1 MEQLYTSFSEKLDQ
15 LMLSQELMDDLPRI
29 YIPLANIINVGFGS
43 RMQVIGV
50 NGAQGAGKST
60 FCQLLKLVLEEK
72 FGKKVASWSIDDL
85 YLSRKERKRL
95 SEEVHPLL
103 MTRGVPGTHDVKL
116 GLEIINSL
124 RNADK
129 NTVTMIPRF
138 NKAVDDVYPKSE
150 WTKFVGKPDVVL
162 IDGWCI
168 DATAQEDSELITP
181 VNELEATE
189 DKDCVW
195 RRYVNDQL
203 KTTYKDLFDT
213 INFLVMLQI
222 PSYDKVFEWRNLQEE
237 KLRIKNQGKEATHI
251 MTPDQV
257 RRFIAHY
264 ERITRHILAEMPER
278 ADMLFKVNDN
288 HRLYI

>member
-138 NKAVDDVYPKSE
+138 NKAMDDVYPKSE

-213 INFLVMLQI
+213 INFLG
-222 PSYDKVFEWRNLQEE
+222 F
-237 KLRIKNQGKEATHI
+237 
-251 MTPDQV
+251 
-257 RRFIAHY
+257 
-264 ERITRHILAEMPER
+264 
-278 ADMLFKVNDN
+278 
-288 HRLYI
+288 

>member
-1 MEQLYTSFSEKLDQ
+1 
-15 LMLSQELMDDLPRI
+15 MLSQELMDDLPRI
-29 YIPLANIINVGFGS
+29 YIPLAKIINVGFGS

-60 FCQLLKLVLEEK
+60 FCSLLKLVLEEE
-72 FGKKVASWSIDDL
+72 FGKKVAAWSIDDL
-85 YLSRKERKRL
+85 YLSRNERKRL
-95 SEEVHPLL
+95 SQEVHPLL

-124 RNADK
+124 RNADD

-138 NKAVDDVYPKSE
+138 NKAIDDIYPKSE

-162 IDGWCI
+162 FDGWCM
-168 DATAQEDSELITP
+168 DALAQDDSELASPI
-181 VNELEATE
+181 NELEANE
-189 DKDCVW
+189 DKDCSW
-195 RRYVNDQL
+195 RQYVNEQL
-203 KTTYKDLFDT
+203 RTDYKKLFDT
-213 INFLVMLQI
+213 INFLVMLQV

-237 KLRIKNQGKEATHI
+237 KLRIASQGKEATHI
-251 MTPDQV
+251 MNPDQV

-264 ERITRHILAEMPER
+264 ERITRHILAEMPNR

-288 HRLYI
+288 HRLYIV

>member
-1 MEQLYTSFSEKLDQ
+1 MDQLYSSFSEKLDQ

-29 YIPLANIINVGFGS
+29 YIPLAKIINVGFGS

-60 FCQLLKLVLEEK
+60 FCELLKLVLEEE

-85 YLSRKERKRL
+85 YLSRQERTRL
-95 SEEVHPLL
+95 SKEVHPLL

-116 GLEIINSL
+116 GLDIINSL
-124 RNADK
+124 RNADE

-138 NKAVDDVYPKSE
+138 NKAMDDVYPQSE

-162 IDGWCI
+162 FDGWCM
-168 DATAQEDSELITP
+168 DATAQDDSELEPPI
-181 VNELEATE
+181 NDLEATE
-189 DKDCVW
+189 DKDCSW
-195 RRYVNDQL
+195 RHYVNDQL
-203 KTTYKDLFDT
+203 KTDYKNLFDT
-213 INFLVMLQI
+213 INFLVMLQV

-237 KLRIKNQGKEATHI
+237 KLRIASKGKEATHI
-251 MTPDQV
+251 MNPDQV

>member
-1 MEQLYTSFSEKLDQ
+1 
-15 LMLSQELMDDLPRI
+15 MLSQELMDDLPRI

-60 FCQLLKLVLEEK
+60 FCELLKLVLEEK

-103 MTRGVPGTHDVKL
+103 MTRGVPGTHDVKK

-124 RNADK
+124 RNAND

-138 NKAVDDVYPKSE
+138 NKAIDDVYPESE

-162 IDGWCI
+162 FDGWCM
-168 DATAQEDSELITP
+168 DAKAQDDTELSTP
-181 VNELEATE
+181 INDLEANE

-195 RRYVNDQL
+195 RHYVNDQL
-203 KTTYKDLFDT
+203 KTDYKNLFDT
-213 INFLVMLQI
+213 INFLVMLQV

-237 KLRIKNQGKEATHI
+237 KLRIASKGKEATHI
-251 MTPDQV
+251 MNPDQV

>member
-1 MEQLYTSFSEKLDQ
+1 
-15 LMLSQELMDDLPRI
+15 
-29 YIPLANIINVGFGS
+29 
-43 RMQVIGV
+43 
-50 NGAQGAGKST
+50 
-60 FCQLLKLVLEEK
+60 
-72 FGKKVASWSIDDL
+72 
-85 YLSRKERKRL
+85 
-95 SEEVHPLL
+95 

-124 RNADK
+124 RNADSK
-129 NTVTMIPRF
+129 TVTMIPRF
-138 NKAVDDVYPKSE
+138 NKAIDDVYPKSE

-162 IDGWCI
+162 FDGWCM
-168 DATAQEDSELITP
+168 DATAQDDSELTSPI
-181 VNELEATE
+181 NELEATE

-195 RRYVNDQL
+195 RRYVNNQL
-203 KTTYKDLFDT
+203 KTDYKDLFDT

-237 KLRIKNQGKEATHI
+237 KLRIANQGKEATHI

-257 RRFIAHY
+257 IRFIAHY

>member
-1 MEQLYTSFSEKLDQ
+1 
-15 LMLSQELMDDLPRI
+15 
-29 YIPLANIINVGFGS
+29 
-43 RMQVIGV
+43 
-50 NGAQGAGKST
+50 
-60 FCQLLKLVLEEK
+60 
-72 FGKKVASWSIDDL
+72 
-85 YLSRKERKRL
+85 
-95 SEEVHPLL
+95 
-103 MTRGVPGTHDVKL
+103 
-116 GLEIINSL
+116 
-124 RNADK
+124 
-129 NTVTMIPRF
+129 
-138 NKAVDDVYPKSE
+138 
-150 WTKFVGKPDVVL
+150 
-162 IDGWCI
+162 
-168 DATAQEDSELITP
+168 
-181 VNELEATE
+181 LEATE

>member
-1 MEQLYTSFSEKLDQ
+1 
-15 LMLSQELMDDLPRI
+15 MLSQELMDDLPRI

-60 FCQLLKLVLEEK
+60 FCELLKLVLEEK

-124 RNADK
+124 RNADD

-138 NKAVDDVYPKSE
+138 NKAIDDIYPESE

-162 IDGWCI
+162 FDGWCM
-168 DATAQEDSELITP
+168 DAKAQEDSELATP
-181 VNELEATE
+181 INDLEANE
-189 DKDCVW
+189 DKECVW
-195 RRYVNDQL
+195 RHFVNNQL
-203 KTTYKDLFDT
+203 KTDYKNLFDT
-213 INFLVMLQI
+213 INFLVMLQV

-237 KLRIKNQGKEATHI
+237 KLRIASQGKEATHI
-251 MTPDQV
+251 MNPDQV

-264 ERITRHILAEMPER
+264 ERITRNILSEMPER

>member
-1 MEQLYTSFSEKLDQ
+1 
-15 LMLSQELMDDLPRI
+15 MLSQELMDDLPRI
-29 YIPLANIINVGFGS
+29 YIPLAKIISIGFGS

-60 FCQLLKLVLEEK
+60 FCELLKLVLEEQ

-124 RNADK
+124 RNADE

-138 NKAVDDVYPKSE
+138 NKAIDDIYPESE

-162 IDGWCI
+162 FDGWCM
-168 DATAQEDSELITP
+168 DATAQDESELSSPI
-181 VNELEATE
+181 NDLEANE
-189 DKDCVW
+189 DKDCTW
-195 RRYVNDQL
+195 RKYVNEQL
-203 KTTYKDLFDT
+203 KTDYKKLFDT
-213 INFLVMLQI
+213 INFLVMLQV

-237 KLRIKNQGKEATHI
+237 KLRIASQGKEATHI
-251 MTPDQV
+251 MDAEQV

-264 ERITRHILAEMPER
+264 ERITRHILSEMPER

-288 HRLYI
+288 HRLYID

>member
-1 MEQLYTSFSEKLDQ
+1 MEQLYSSFSEKLDQ

-60 FCQLLKLVLEEK
+60 FCELLKLVLEEK

-103 MTRGVPGTHDVKL
+103 MTRGVPGTHDVKM

-124 RNADK
+124 RNADE

-138 NKAVDDVYPKSE
+138 NKAIDDVYPKSE

-162 IDGWCI
+162 FDGWCI
-168 DATAQEDSELITP
+168 DATAQDDSELITP
-181 VNELEATE
+181 INELEATE

-203 KTTYKDLFDT
+203 KTDYKDLFDT
-213 INFLVMLQI
+213 LNFLVMLQI

-237 KLRIKNQGKEATHI
+237 KLRIANQGKEATHI
-251 MTPDQV
+251 MTSDQV
-257 RRFIAHY
+257 KRFIAHY
-264 ERITRHILAEMPER
+264 ERITRHILSEMPER